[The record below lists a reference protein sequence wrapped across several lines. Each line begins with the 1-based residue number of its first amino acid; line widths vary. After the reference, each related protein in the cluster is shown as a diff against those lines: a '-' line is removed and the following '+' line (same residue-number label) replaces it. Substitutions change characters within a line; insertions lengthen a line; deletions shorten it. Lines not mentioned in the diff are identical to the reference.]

1 MTLLYIINYY
11 FFCQR
16 GLPFLSYCITQQ
28 QIAYI
33 TYKSQL
39 IINECQSNFM
49 SYSKVK
55 FSIVRQLKSIKIF
68 KDVADSEF
76 HDPQIKS
83 QSLGKICSAIITKT
97 QHVLHGNLL
106 QNYFGFFLNFI
117 HTEISIIFFSKQ
129 TIQIISEELKKS
141 YLENDLVF

>member
-1 MTLLYIINYY
+1 MTLLYIINYH
-11 FFCQR
+11 FFAR
-16 GLPFLSYCITQQ
+16 GDSHFFLLYHKAADSD
-28 QIAYI
+28 I

-76 HDPQIKS
+76 HDPQIRS
-83 QSLGKICSAIITKT
+83 ESLGKMCSAIITKR

-106 QNYFGFFLNFI
+106 QNHFEFFLNFI